1 MRERIIEIIVY
12 LISELNHNHPIDE
25 VTFDRLSD
33 QGYSTTEISAAFSWL
48 FDKIHFGNHSMSS
61 EEFARSSSLRF
72 LNNAEKEIISPEI
85 HGYLIQLYQLGLLGN
100 EHLEMTIERAIATGY
115 RNLTIEQLHS
125 IIATILFDAESTA
138 SGSRLML
145 NGDDTIH

>member
-48 FDKIHFGNHSMSS
+48 FDKIHFGNHSINS
-61 EEFARSSSLRF
+61 EEFARSPSLRF

-85 HGYLIQLYQLGLLGN
+85 HGYLLQLYQLGLLGN

-125 IIATILFDAESTA
+125 VIATILFDASSSA

>member
-12 LISELNHNHPIDE
+12 LISELNHNHPIDK

-33 QGYSTTEISAAFSWL
+33 RGYSTTEISAAFSWL
-48 FDKIHFGNHSMSS
+48 FDKIHFGNHSINS
-61 EEFARSSSLRF
+61 EAFSQSRSIRF

-85 HGYLIQLYQLGLLGN
+85 HGYLIQLYQLGLLSN
-100 EHLEMTIERAIATGY
+100 EHLEMVIERAIATGY
-115 RNLTIEQLHS
+115 RDLDLNQLHS
-125 IIATILFDAESTA
+125 VIATILFDADA
-138 SGSRLML
+138 SLHGSRLML

>member
-12 LISELNHNHPIDE
+12 LISELSHNHPIDK

-48 FDKIHFGNHSMSS
+48 FDKIHFGNHSINS
-61 EEFARSSSLRF
+61 EDFSRSRSIRF
-72 LNNAEKEIISPEI
+72 LNNAEREIISPEI
-85 HGYLIQLYQLGLLGN
+85 HGYLIQLHQLGLLSN
-100 EHLEMTIERAIATGY
+100 EHLEMVIERAIATGY
-115 RNLTIEQLHS
+115 RNLDVQQLHS
-125 IIATILFDAESTA
+125 VIATVLFDADTVGL
-138 SGSRLML
+138 GSRVML